1 MNEVI
6 ELEERIC
13 QIQKDIADNQR
24 NLRENDRESKKW
36 NEKLQTSINILK
48 LNLNNKNHMKKKAE
62 VVDLSEYQ
70 RIKEKVEE
78 MVEEVKECNLQISSI
93 LKGRE
98 FLQSSLDSNTTLLK
112 ESMNKLTTYGQ
123 VIPLK
128 GGGKCLKMAHW
139 I

>member
-128 GGGKCLKMAHW
+128 GGPNV
-139 I
+139 

>member
-1 MNEVI
+1 LNEVI

-128 GGGKCLKMAHW
+128 GGPNV
-139 I
+139 